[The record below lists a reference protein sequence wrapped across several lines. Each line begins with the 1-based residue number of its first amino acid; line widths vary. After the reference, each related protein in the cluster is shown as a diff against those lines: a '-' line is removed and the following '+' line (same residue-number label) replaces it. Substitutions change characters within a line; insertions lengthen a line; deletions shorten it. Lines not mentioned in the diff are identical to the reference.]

1 MKVFEEL
8 KRLIQ
13 EAHVDYK
20 AFMGA
25 IGCYDVDEA
34 DFESLYPYKSNVDA
48 RVVKAQVEG
57 RLLVDEND
65 QILHY
70 WLTHSDCR
78 IMALFIRLLLGTR
91 FNLKTCT
98 MNSGR
103 LPYFHAVVRVEV
115 DGVDYYVDGLQ
126 YSKHPEDLN
135 YDMSN
140 EYVDTAV
147 VLEKE
152 EKDFTKDEATYALL
166 MLWCRNFN
174 IDLYR
179 SFSDDWVRPKIILTD
194 DDIKRRMEL
203 VSVITK
209 LERVVL

>member
-34 DFESLYPYKSNVDA
+34 DFESLYPYKSNVD
-48 RVVKAQVEG
+48 VKVIKAQVEG
-57 RLLVDEND
+57 RLLIDEND
-65 QILHY
+65 RILHY

-78 IMALFIRLLLGTR
+78 IMALFIRMLFGSR
-91 FNLKTCT
+91 FNLPTH
-98 MNSGR
+98 MVNVGR
-103 LPYFHAVVRVEV
+103 FPDFHAVVKVEV

-126 YSKHPEDLN
+126 FSKNPDDLN
-135 YDMSN
+135 FDHSDEPVVPNY
-140 EYVDTAV
+140 
-147 VLEKE
+147 VLEAE
-152 EKDFTKDEATYALL
+152 EKKLTDDETNYALL

-179 SFSDDWVRPKIILTD
+179 SFSDDWVRPKVILTD
-194 DDIKRRMEL
+194 DNIKRRMEL